1 MKRDIVKIDEEKCDG
16 CGVCIDSCAEGAIQ
30 LIDGKARLISE
41 SYCDGLGAC
50 LGECPQDAITI
61 EKREATEFDPQAVE
75 HHLAHKKAEE
85 VKSHSAP
92 EEEKHTLACG
102 CPGSATQ
109 SIDRAQAE
117 GSVAGPA
124 PSLLGNWPVQIRLVP
139 ITAPYLD
146 NAKLLIAADC
156 VPFAFGDF
164 HRGFLDGKVLL
175 IGCPKLDD
183 ADMYREKLAEMFRS
197 NSIQSID
204 VAYMEVPC
212 CFGLVRLVGQAVEDS
227 GKDIPVTLTRV
238 GIRGQILE
246 SNPMASKV

>member
-1 MKRDIVKIDEEKCDG
+1 MKRDIVRIDEEKCDG

-61 EKREATEFDPQAVE
+61 EKREATEFDPEAVE
-75 HHLAHKKAEE
+75 HHLAQERAGEA
-85 VKSHSAP
+85 KSHTAP
-92 EEEKHTLACG
+92 KEEKHTLACG

-109 SIDRAQAE
+109 SINRAQAE
-117 GSVAGPA
+117 GAEAGPA

-164 HRGFLDGKVLL
+164 HREFLEGKVLL

-197 NSIQSID
+197 NNIQSID

-227 GKDIPVTLTRV
+227 GKEIPVTLTRV

-246 SNPMASKV
+246 SNPLTLKA

>member
-1 MKRDIVKIDEEKCDG
+1 MKRDIVRIDEEKCDG

-30 LIDGKARLISE
+30 LIDGKARLVSE

-61 EKREATEFDPQAVE
+61 EKREATEFNPEAVE
-75 HHLAHKKAEE
+75 HHLAQKKAEE
-85 VKSHSAP
+85 AKSQSAP
-92 EEEKHTLACG
+92 KEEKHTLACG

-117 GSVAGPA
+117 GPDAGPA
-124 PSLLGNWPVQIRLVP
+124 PSLLGNWPVQISLVP
-139 ITAPYLD
+139 VTAPYLE

-164 HRGFLDGKVLL
+164 HREFLNGKVLL

-183 ADMYREKLAEMFRS
+183 ADMYREKLAEMLRS

-204 VAYMEVPC
+204 VTYMEVPC

-227 GKDIPVTLTRV
+227 GRDIPVTLTRV

-246 SNPMASKV
+246 SDPLTLKA